1 MYIAG
6 TAIEALILRCRECS
20 SAINDYFEERLYLLE
35 VDDIESVTPIFLR
48 NKAVSLV
55 LTELQSIGLVFNTPA
70 DVLEDVFTL
79 NLMFA
84 LRARFDRNYL
94 TELLRKLDEDIYTSF
109 CTQVEQVELA
119 EDLLLEVA
127 YYLHDLFP
135 LDEKWSIIAQ
145 GSDVVMS
152 DGQLTSHLNAIIS
165 NIDTNYDRNHAVVTE
180 SNLDEVAA
188 FLKNMEQRQAIAR
201 SLAEDCLKHFPEI
214 NKIELMG
221 EVDRYDYNKLS
232 PDKLQLFA
240 SYHEVEGKPEPSFVK
255 EHHRTTNH
263 HLEYYQGRNG
273 HPFPSKAVCVMIV
286 ISLWLDKL
294 SREQMHQRIAVLGTF
309 AECQAEFKWINQL
322 IDHPLWDVKYN
333 EGV

>member
-6 TAIEALILRCRECS
+6 TANEALILRCRECS
-20 SAINDYFEERLYLLE
+20 SAINDYFEERMYLLE
-35 VDDIESVTPIFLR
+35 VEDIETVTPIFLR

-55 LTELQSIGLVFNTPA
+55 LTELQSIGLVFNSPA

-84 LRARFDRNYL
+84 LRARFDRKYL
-94 TELLRKLDEDIYTSF
+94 SEMLRKLDEDIYTSF
-109 CTQVEQVELA
+109 CTQIEQVELA

-127 YYLHDLFP
+127 YHLHDLLP
-135 LDEKWSIIAQ
+135 LDEKWSLIAQ
-145 GSDVVMS
+145 GADVVMS
-152 DGQLTSHLNAIIS
+152 DERLVSHLNAIVA
-165 NIDTNYDRNHAVVTE
+165 NIDTNFDRNHAVVTE
-180 SNLDEVAA
+180 SNLDEIST
-188 FLKNMEQRQAIAR
+188 FLKNTEQRQTIAR

-214 NKIELMG
+214 DKIELIG
-221 EVDRYDYNKLS
+221 EVDRYDYNKLT
-232 PDKLQLFA
+232 PDKLPLFA
-240 SYHEVEGKPEPSFVK
+240 AYHEVLGEPEPNFVK

-263 HLEYYQGRNG
+263 HLEYYKGRSG

-294 SREQMHQRIAVLGTF
+294 SREEMHSKIGVLGTF
-309 AECQAEFKWINQL
+309 VGCQAEFKWLNQL
-322 IDHPLWDVKYN
+322 IEHPLWDVKYN